1 MQKLYSTM
9 STKGQIVVP
18 AKIRES
24 LGIEAGTRVAFVTE
38 GTRIILEPETLEAK
52 LRLIEAMRGCTAGGP
67 SGTDL
72 LLAERRQ
79 ERERELREE
88 GW

>member
-1 MQKLYSTM
+1 MEEMRTTL
-9 STKGQIVVP
+9 STKGQIVIP
-18 AKIRES
+18 AAIREE
-24 LGIEAGTRVAFVTE
+24 LELEPGTPVTIRLE
-38 GTRIILEPETLEAK
+38 GTKVILDFETLAAK
-52 LRLIEAMRGCTAGGP
+52 LRRIKEMRGFTAGGP

-72 LLAERRQ
+72 LFEERRK

>member
-1 MQKLYSTM
+1 MGKIYSTM
-9 STKGQIVVP
+9 SSKGQIVVP
-18 AKIRES
+18 AAIRES
-24 LGIEAGTRVAFVTE
+24 MGIEPGTRVAFVTE
-38 GTRIILEPETLEAK
+38 GARIILEPETLAAK
-52 LRLIEAMRGCTAGGP
+52 LRLIEENRGCTAGGP

-72 LLAERRQ
+72 LLAERRL

>member
-1 MQKLYSTM
+1 MQRLYSTM
-9 STKGQIVVP
+9 SSKGQIVVP
-18 AKIRES
+18 AAIRES

-38 GTRIILEPETLEAK
+38 GTRIILEPETLAAK
-52 LRLIEAMRGCTAGGP
+52 LRLIEELRGCTAGGP

-72 LLAERRQ
+72 LLAERRL

>member
-1 MQKLYSTM
+1 MTKLYSTV
-9 STKGQIVVP
+9 SSKGQIVVP
-18 AKIRES
+18 AAIRAS

-38 GTRIILEPETLEAK
+38 GTRIILEPETLTSK
-52 LRLIEAMRGCTAGGP
+52 LKLIESLRGLTKGGP

-72 LLAERRQ
+72 LLAERRL